1 MILSELLTT
10 QFNIQ
15 VYAVAINTVV
25 KITFCLSQ
33 KRRSFRWSIGQISRL
48 VSDWMKENFDPL

>member
-48 VSDWMKENFDPL
+48 VSDWMKEK